1 MTLTRLI
8 IDGNSHLNTA
18 LLGGV
23 DHDGGR
29 KVRTPE
35 GKDVQVNG
43 AEYGVERFFEH
54 IAKDLDHFG
63 LAPRDI
69 VLAWDGRNAKMRRR
83 AILPR
88 YKEGRDKIEEVNVQL
103 NEAREIV
110 TRMMLDLGGTVV
122 QQKGVEGDDVIG
134 YLCKVL
140 PGRKIVCTN
149 DGDLCVL
156 VDALTDTHVW
166 RLGEMNKQPYGPF
179 PHRFI
184 TLYKALVG
192 DSGDKIPGAAKFGD
206 GKFVDL
212 VRIFGIDGL
221 ELLQDLVLTGKLDR
235 LREDVADF
243 PPLQLII
250 DSKDQVAI
258 SWRCAELH
266 VDDVNT
272 LNSPLEIQAG
282 MVKLWSSLPDDRRV
296 HELRRFYATNTL
308 VHATNYEDAKAKLA
322 ARLAETP
329 FFSLDIE
336 TSASEESEEWS
347 ERLME
352 ATEKKE
358 KLDALG
364 HELTGMSITFGSN
377 TQHTIYMTVDH
388 VETDDV
394 KNITSEQCRAIV
406 EMIPEDQHIVIH
418 NRSFEFN
425 VLHRT
430 WGEAWEGNGWGGF
443 VPNAID
449 TVIGGSYANE
459 NLGKGLKERSLT
471 HLGYAQTTYE
481 QVTTKSG
488 RVGTM
493 AGGRV
498 KKIFPVELSPAVTAP
513 NPKSTEARPLK
524 DVVLEPAVTE
534 DWEERQFRMN
544 ELTAQEVVGYGCDDT
559 MTTAALHT
567 YYRLVME
574 MEGTWGVYLQVEQ
587 RPQYL
592 TSLANIQGVRISMA
606 KLMEMERRDDERYA
620 QCWAIV
626 RDFLIRKGWEGT
638 SCPEFEGELEPSD
651 VKLAAGILMPG
662 SEFTTKKRK
671 LNAIALDLRDQ
682 FPDNDLAFLLAG
694 FTEAGDV
701 EGINKLVRQHF
712 SGEPV
717 INFGSP
723 KQIQNLFYN
732 VLGMTPRV
740 FNPLTEKQREDP
752 AMSAAFRKLRSIKDG
767 KLTMADLEPA
777 EREILVSKASTDD
790 DLVEFS
796 LARDTLSDE
805 CRKVL
810 KAYQTVRSVMTRR
823 SLFYKTY
830 KAIPHWRTG
839 RVHSN
844 MNQCEAVTRRYSS
857 SGPNLQ
863 QLPKLGDG
871 AEFRGIIQPHHPDA
885 VIVSCDFSGQELRLM
900 AHYSKDANLTACYV
914 GDNLKDVHSL
924 TAAAAAEYLWDGALS
939 YDDFV
944 KLRKSDDEAVADRAD
959 QLRKDSKV
967 VNFGTQYDMQA
978 EALAIKLKVEK
989 EVAQNFIDAKND
1001 AMPGIEIWKDHV
1013 RQEVEELGYST
1024 TLMGARRHLAEVL
1037 RSDNRWERQRAGR
1050 QGPNFKIQG
1059 SGAEQSK
1066 LAMGSMWNRGLFTG
1080 RYDAQFIAPI
1090 HDECVAS
1097 VHKDQ
1102 ALAFIKEFHAC
1113 MAQPYGGMTIPIV
1126 SSISIGRDFH
1136 KQIEVGDDYDPVAI
1150 QAALDK
1156 LFAVEPEA
1164 LAA

>member
-1 MTLTRLI
+1 MKLTRFI
-8 IDGNSHLNTA
+8 IDGNSYLNTA

-23 DHDGGR
+23 DHDSGR

-35 GKDVQVNG
+35 GKEVQVNG
-43 AEYGVERFFEH
+43 AEYGVDRFFDH
-54 IAKDLDHFG
+54 VAKDLGHFG

-69 VLAWDGRNAKMRRR
+69 ILAWDGRNAKMRRR

-110 TRMMLDLGGTVV
+110 SKMMLDLGGTVV

-140 PGRKIVCTN
+140 PGQKIVGTN

-166 RLGEMNKQPYGPF
+166 RLGEMDKQPYGPF

-212 VRIFGIDGL
+212 IRIFGLDGL
-221 ELLQDLVLTGKLDR
+221 ELLQDLLLQGKLDR

-250 DSKDQVAI
+250 DSKDQVAV

-282 MVKLWSSLPDDRRV
+282 MVKLWSSLPDERRV

-308 VHATNYEDAKAKLA
+308 VHAANYEDAKGKLA

-364 HELTGMSITFGSN
+364 HELTGMSITFGNN

-388 VETDDV
+388 KETDDV
-394 KNITSEQCRAIV
+394 KNITSDQCRAVV
-406 EMIPEDQHIVIH
+406 EMIPEDRHIVIH

-425 VLHRT
+425 VLHRA
-430 WGEAWEGNGWGGF
+430 WGEAWKDNGWGGF

-471 HLGYAQTTYE
+471 HLGYTQTTYE

-498 KKIFPVELSPAVTAP
+498 KKVYPVELTPAVTAP

-544 ELTAQEVVGYGCDDT
+544 ELTAQEVVSYGCDDT

-567 YYRLVME
+567 YYRLTMDI
-574 MEGTWGVYLQVEQ
+574 EGTWGVYLQVEQ

-620 QCWAIV
+620 ECWAIV

-671 LNAIALDLRDQ
+671 LNAIAMDLREL

-752 AMSAAFRKLRSIKDG
+752 AMSSAFRKLRSIKDG
-767 KLTMADLEPA
+767 KLTMADLEPV

-871 AEFRGIIQPHHPDA
+871 AEFRGIIQPHHADA

-900 AHYSKDANLTACYV
+900 AQYSKDVNLTACYV

-924 TAAAAAEYLWDGALS
+924 TAAAAAEYLWDGALP
-939 YDDFV
+939 YDEFI
-944 KLRKSDDEAVADRAD
+944 KLRKSEDEAVADKAD

-989 EVAQNFIDAKND
+989 EIAQNFIDAKND

-1024 TLMGARRHLAEVL
+1024 TLLGARRHLAEVL

-1066 LAMGSMWNRGLFTG
+1066 LAMGSMWDRGLFTG

-1164 LAA
+1164 VAA